1 MTAGATQEAI
11 DPVRYIT
18 NHSTGKMGYALA
30 RDCMLRGANVTLVSG
45 QSALTP
51 PPFTTVISVTSAKEM
66 FDAVTEH
73 AESQDIIIKAAAV
86 ADYRP
91 ASIATEKMKKK
102 EDALTIELE
111 RTDDILKY
119 LGEHKHQQQFL
130 CGFSMETEH
139 MLENSRKKLE
149 KKHLDMIVANNLKQA
164 GAGFGTDTNVVTMI
178 TPQEEIA
185 LELMSKEEAAHA
197 IVSQIFKKSQLAV
210 NLFFA
215 SCIYA
220 YNTFFVAEKAEEVL
234 RNMGLFSEMF
244 MKEVIVM
251 RIEKEQT
258 VAIGIDYQEKLVPVM
273 HKKEKLIENSRILL
287 SGLSTLEVPICL
299 TQQYTKGLG
308 ETVPEIIASAGI
320 KEHVEKISFSA
331 YEDIKEFVKGK
342 RFVILCGIEAHICVL
357 QTVIDLIEN
366 GHVPI
371 LVVDCI
377 SSRKAYDRKIALK
390 RAEKEGAFL
399 TTYEAVLFELLKEA
413 GTEQSKQIQ
422 RLIK

>member
-1 MTAGATQEAI
+1 
-11 DPVRYIT
+11 
-18 NHSTGKMGYALA
+18 
-30 RDCMLRGANVTLVSG
+30 
-45 QSALTP
+45 
-51 PPFTTVISVTSAKEM
+51 
-66 FDAVTEH
+66 
-73 AESQDIIIKAAAV
+73 
-86 ADYRP
+86 
-91 ASIATEKMKKK
+91 
-102 EDALTIELE
+102 
-111 RTDDILKY
+111 
-119 LGEHKHQQQFL
+119 
-130 CGFSMETEH
+130 
-139 MLENSRKKLE
+139 
-149 KKHLDMIVANNLKQA
+149 
-164 GAGFGTDTNVVTMI
+164 
-178 TPQEEIA
+178 
-185 LELMSKEEAAHA
+185 
-197 IVSQIFKKSQLAV
+197 
-210 NLFFA
+210 
-215 SCIYA
+215 
-220 YNTFFVAEKAEEVL
+220 
-234 RNMGLFSEMF
+234 
-244 MKEVIVM
+244 M

-308 ETVPEIIASAGI
+308 ETVPEIIAAAGI

-390 RAEKEGAFL
+390 RAEKEGALKRAEKEGAFL

>member
-1 MTAGATQEAI
+1 
-11 DPVRYIT
+11 
-18 NHSTGKMGYALA
+18 
-30 RDCMLRGANVTLVSG
+30 
-45 QSALTP
+45 
-51 PPFTTVISVTSAKEM
+51 
-66 FDAVTEH
+66 
-73 AESQDIIIKAAAV
+73 
-86 ADYRP
+86 
-91 ASIATEKMKKK
+91 
-102 EDALTIELE
+102 
-111 RTDDILKY
+111 
-119 LGEHKHQQQFL
+119 
-130 CGFSMETEH
+130 
-139 MLENSRKKLE
+139 
-149 KKHLDMIVANNLKQA
+149 
-164 GAGFGTDTNVVTMI
+164 
-178 TPQEEIA
+178 
-185 LELMSKEEAAHA
+185 
-197 IVSQIFKKSQLAV
+197 
-210 NLFFA
+210 
-215 SCIYA
+215 
-220 YNTFFVAEKAEEVL
+220 
-234 RNMGLFSEMF
+234 
-244 MKEVIVM
+244 M

-308 ETVPEIIASAGI
+308 ETVPEIIAAAGS

-331 YEDIKEFVKGK
+331 YEDVKGK